1 MTVNYFTDSSLRL
14 TSWYFFLKE
23 INIKITT
30 YVIIFHK
37 LQILFKSLVIFQ
49 KEKKIKLDQLL
60 FNF

>member
-1 MTVNYFTDSSLRL
+1 MTVNHFTDSSLRL
-14 TSWYFFLKE
+14 TSWYFFFKE
-23 INIKITT
+23 INIKITK
-30 YVIIFHK
+30 YVIISHK

>member
-1 MTVNYFTDSSLRL
+1 MTVNHFTDSSQRL
-14 TSWYFFLKE
+14 TSWYFFKKE
-23 INIKITT
+23 SNIKITT

-37 LQILFKSLVIFQ
+37 LQILFKSLVISQ

>member
-1 MTVNYFTDSSLRL
+1 MTVNHFTDSSQRL
-14 TSWYFFLKE
+14 TSWYFFKKE
-23 INIKITT
+23 SNIKITT